1 MKKLYLMLSM
11 LFAFG
16 IAANA
21 VPAKKLQKVI
31 TLANGTQVSVELRG
45 DEYLSWWEGTDGTAY
60 RTTATDENVFE
71 AFDLEAQKPAAA
83 ARRARTEQGRVARLA
98 RVKNSLKGADDK
110 MRGLGGDHITYKG
123 VKKGLVVL
131 VDFKNKKFADG
142 HDLEYY
148 KNVINGK
155 DFTDEEEGYVGSV
168 RDYFLAQS
176 NGQFELDF
184 DVVGPVTMSKNYGY
198 YGNDGAYQKDEKVYE
213 MIKEACDGI
222 QDKVN
227 LKDYDWDGDGEAD
240 QVFFLYAGLG
250 QASGGSYST
259 IWPHES
265 QLLYW
270 PCGVLSYP
278 TGKINTYACANELQ
292 PETQGS
298 SRYISAGIGTICHE
312 FSHCLGFAD
321 MYDTSGGGAYGM
333 AVFDVMDQGSYNGNG
348 FVPCNYTAFE
358 RIYAGWVE
366 AIELDAPATV
376 KDMKSVSDYG
386 RPFIMYNYKNTN
398 EYFLMENRQNTGW
411 DKGLYGSNG
420 LLITH
425 VNYVPSRWINNTVNV
440 ITGTGNNRIQCCT
453 VVNADGSRDMSDF
466 YSLQGDLY
474 PYEVKGVTMN
484 DEFTDDSEPAA
495 KLYNKNS
502 DNSYYLGIPI
512 TQIKRSKGSISFL
525 VCGGDDKNVID
536 NTFKGVVD
544 GINGVTVVK
553 KTVDNRIYSID
564 GRYLGTDASAL
575 GKGIYVVGG
584 KKVVK

>member
-16 IAANA
+16 TAANA

-155 DFTDEEEGYVGSV
+155 DFSDEEEGYVGSV

-222 QDKVN
+222 KDQVN
-227 LKDYDWDGDGEAD
+227 LKNYDWDGDGEAD

-250 QASGGSYST
+250 QASGGSAGT

-265 QLLYW
+265 ELRYW

-321 MYDTSGGGAYGM
+321 MYDTTGGGGYGM
-333 AVFDVMDQGSYNGNG
+333 SVFDVMDQGSYNGNG

-366 AIELDAPATV
+366 PIELIDPATV

-398 EYFLMENRQNTGW
+398 EYFLLENRQNTGW
-411 DKGLYGSNG
+411 DKGLNGSNG
-420 LLITH
+420 LLIVH
-425 VNYVPSRWINNTVNV
+425 VNYVPSRWANNSVNSSAEK
-440 ITGTGNNRIQCCT
+440 IQCCT
-453 VVNADGSRDMSDF
+453 VVNADGSRENTQ

-484 DEFTDDSEPAA
+484 DEFTDYSEPAA

-502 DNSYYLGIPI
+502 DNSYALGIPI
-512 TQIKRSKGSISFL
+512 TKIKRSKGSVSFL

-584 KKVVK
+584 KKIVK

>member
-16 IAANA
+16 AAANA
-21 VPAKKLQKVI
+21 VPAKKLQKVV
-31 TLANGTQVSVELRG
+31 TLTNGTQVSVELRG

-60 RTTATDENVFE
+60 RATADDAVFE

-155 DFTDEEEGYVGSV
+155 DFSDEEEGYVGSV

-250 QASGGSYST
+250 QASGGSAGT

-265 QLLYW
+265 ELRYW
-270 PCGVLSYP
+270 PCGVLSYS

-321 MYDTSGGGAYGM
+321 MYDTTGGGGYGM
-333 AVFDVMDQGSYNGNG
+333 SVFDVMDQGSYNGNG

-366 AIELDAPATV
+366 AIELESPATV

-420 LLITH
+420 LLIVH
-425 VNYVPSRWINNTVNV
+425 VNYVPSRWANNSVNSSAEK
-440 ITGTGNNRIQCCT
+440 IQCCT
-453 VVNADGSRDMSDF
+453 VVNADGSRENTQ

-484 DEFTDDSEPAA
+484 DEFTDESEPAA
-495 KLYNKNS
+495 KLYTKNS
-502 DNSYYLGIPI
+502 DNSYALGIPI
-512 TQIKRSKGSISFL
+512 TQIKRSKGSVSFL
-525 VCGGDDKNVID
+525 VCGGDANNVID
-536 NTFKGVVD
+536 NTFNGVVD
-544 GINGVTVVK
+544 GINGVTVANK
-553 KTVDNRIYSID
+553 ATDNRIYSID

-584 KKVVK
+584 KKIVK

>member
-1 MKKLYLMLSM
+1 MKKFYLMLSM

-16 IAANA
+16 TAANA

-31 TLANGTQVSVELRG
+31 TLANGAKVSVELRG
-45 DEYLSWWEGTDGTAY
+45 DEYLSWWEGVDGTAY
-60 RTTATDENVFE
+60 RATADDAVFE

-83 ARRARTEQGRVARLA
+83 ARRAKTEQGRAARLA
-98 RVKNSLKGADDK
+98 RVNSSLKGADDK

-131 VDFKNKKFADG
+131 VDFKDKKFADR

-148 KNVINGK
+148 KQIINGK
-155 DFTDEEEGYVGSV
+155 DFIDPTEGYVGSV

-184 DVVGPVTMSKNYGY
+184 DVVGPVTMSQNYGY
-198 YGNDGAYQKDEKVYE
+198 YGRDGAYMDVNVYK

-222 QDKVN
+222 KDQVN
-227 LKDYDWDGDGEAD
+227 LADYDWDGDGEAD

-250 QASGGSYST
+250 QASGGHDST

-265 QLLYW
+265 QLRYW
-270 PCGVLSYP
+270 PCGVLKYP
-278 TGKINTYACANELQ
+278 TGKVNTYACANELQ
-292 PETQGS
+292 PATQGS
-298 SRYISAGIGTICHE
+298 SNYISAGIGTICHE

-321 MYDTSGGGAYGM
+321 MYDTTGGDGYGM
-333 AVFDVMDQGSYNGNG
+333 AVFDVMDQGPYNGNG

-366 AIELDAPATV
+366 PIELNSPATV

-386 RPFIMYNYKNTN
+386 RPFIMYNFKNTN

-411 DKGLYGSNG
+411 DKELYGCNG
-420 LLITH
+420 LLIVH
-425 VNYVPSRWINNTVNV
+425 VNYVPSRWTNNSVNAS
-440 ITGTGNNRIQCCT
+440 TQEIQCCT
-453 VVNADGSRDMSDF
+453 VVNADGSREMSDL

-474 PYEVKGVTMN
+474 PYVVRGVTKN
-484 DEFTDDSEPAA
+484 NKFTDESEPAA

-502 DNSYYLGIPI
+502 DDTYYLGIPI
-512 TQIKRSKGSISFL
+512 TDIKRYKGSISFN
-525 VCGGDDKNVID
+525 VCGGDNNNILD
-536 NTFKGVVD
+536 NTFKEIVD
-544 GINGVTVVK
+544 GINGITVAN
-553 KTVDNRIYSID
+553 KTADNRVYSID
-564 GRYLGTDASAL
+564 GRYLGTDASKL

-584 KKVVK
+584 KKIVK

>member
-16 IAANA
+16 AAANA
-21 VPAKKLQKVI
+21 IPAKKLQKVI
-31 TLANGTQVSVELRG
+31 TLTNGTQVSVELRG

-60 RTTATDENVFE
+60 RATADENVFE

-83 ARRARTEQGRVARLA
+83 ARRARAEQGRVARLA

-155 DFTDEEEGYVGSV
+155 DFSDEEEGYVGSV

-184 DVVGPVTMSKNYGY
+184 DVVGPVTMSNNYGY
-198 YGNDGAYQKDEKVYE
+198 YGGDGAYQKDEKVYE

-250 QASGGSYST
+250 QASGGSAGT

-265 QLLYW
+265 ELRYW
-270 PCGVLSYP
+270 PCGVLSYS

-321 MYDTSGGGAYGM
+321 MYDTTGGGGYGM
-333 AVFDVMDQGSYNGNG
+333 SVFDVMDQGSYNGNG

-366 AIELDAPATV
+366 AIELIDPATV

-398 EYFLMENRQNTGW
+398 EYFLLENRQNTGW

-420 LLITH
+420 LLIVH
-425 VNYVPSRWINNTVNV
+425 VNYVPSRWANNSVNSSAEK
-440 ITGTGNNRIQCCT
+440 IQCCT
-453 VVNADGSRDMSDF
+453 VVNADGSRENTQ

-484 DEFTDDSEPAA
+484 DEFTDESEPAA
-495 KLYNKNS
+495 KLYTKNS
-502 DNSYYLGIPI
+502 DNSYALGIPI
-512 TQIKRSKGSISFL
+512 TNIKRSKGSVSFL

-536 NTFKGVVD
+536 NTFNGVVD
-544 GINGVTVVK
+544 GINGVTVANK
-553 KTVDNRIYSID
+553 AADNRIYSID

-584 KKVVK
+584 KKIVK

>member
-16 IAANA
+16 AAANA

-31 TLANGTQVSVELRG
+31 TLTNGTQVSVELRG

-60 RTTATDENVFE
+60 RATADENVFE

-83 ARRARTEQGRVARLA
+83 ARRARAEQGRVARLA
-98 RVKNSLKGADDK
+98 RVKNSLRGADDK

-155 DFTDEEEGYVGSV
+155 DFSDEEEGYVGSV

-250 QASGGSYST
+250 QASGGSAGT
-259 IWPHES
+259 VWPHES
-265 QLLYW
+265 ELRYW
-270 PCGVLSYP
+270 PCGVLSYS

-321 MYDTSGGGAYGM
+321 MYDTTGGGGYGM
-333 AVFDVMDQGSYNGNG
+333 SVFDVMDQGSYNGNG

-366 AIELDAPATV
+366 AIELIDPATV

-398 EYFLMENRQNTGW
+398 EYFLLENRQNTGW

-420 LLITH
+420 LLIVH
-425 VNYVPSRWINNTVNV
+425 VNYVPSRWANNSVNSSAEK
-440 ITGTGNNRIQCCT
+440 IQCCT
-453 VVNADGSRDMSDF
+453 VVNADGSRENTQ

-484 DEFTDDSEPAA
+484 DEFTDESEPAA
-495 KLYNKNS
+495 KLYNKNT
-502 DNSYYLGIPI
+502 DNSYALGIPI

-525 VCGGDDKNVID
+525 VCGGDANNVID
-536 NTFKGVVD
+536 NTFNGVVD
-544 GINGVTVVK
+544 GINGVTVAK
-553 KTVDNRIYSID
+553 KTADNRIYSID

>member
-16 IAANA
+16 AAANA
-21 VPAKKLQKVI
+21 VPAKKLQKVV
-31 TLANGTQVSVELRG
+31 TLTNGTQVSVELRG

-60 RTTATDENVFE
+60 RATADDAVFE

-83 ARRARTEQGRVARLA
+83 ARRARAEQGRVARLA

-155 DFTDEEEGYVGSV
+155 DFSDEEEGYVGSV

-250 QASGGSYST
+250 QASGGSAGT
-259 IWPHES
+259 VWPHES
-265 QLLYW
+265 ELRYW
-270 PCGVLSYP
+270 PCGVLSYS

-321 MYDTSGGGAYGM
+321 MYDTTGGGGYGM
-333 AVFDVMDQGSYNGNG
+333 SVFDVMDQGSYNGNG

-366 AIELDAPATV
+366 AIELIDPATV

-420 LLITH
+420 LLIVH
-425 VNYVPSRWINNTVNV
+425 VNYVPSRWANNSVNSSAEK
-440 ITGTGNNRIQCCT
+440 IQCCT
-453 VVNADGSRDMSDF
+453 VVNADGSRENTQ

-484 DEFTDDSEPAA
+484 DEFTDESEPAA
-495 KLYNKNS
+495 KLYNKNT
-502 DNSYYLGIPI
+502 DNSYALGIPI

-536 NTFKGVVD
+536 NTFNGVVD

-553 KTVDNRIYSID
+553 KTADNRIYSID

-584 KKVVK
+584 KKIVK

>member
-16 IAANA
+16 AAANA
-21 VPAKKLQKVI
+21 VPAKKLQKVV
-31 TLANGTQVSVELRG
+31 TLTNGTQVSVELRG

-60 RTTATDENVFE
+60 RATADDAVFE

-155 DFTDEEEGYVGSV
+155 DFSDEEEGYVGSV

-250 QASGGSYST
+250 QASGGSAGT
-259 IWPHES
+259 VWPHES
-265 QLLYW
+265 ELRYW
-270 PCGVLSYP
+270 PCGVLSYS

-321 MYDTSGGGAYGM
+321 MYDTTGGGGYGM
-333 AVFDVMDQGSYNGNG
+333 SVFDVMDQGSYNGNG

-366 AIELDAPATV
+366 AIELESPATV

-420 LLITH
+420 LLIVH
-425 VNYVPSRWINNTVNV
+425 VNYVPSRWANNSVNSSAEK
-440 ITGTGNNRIQCCT
+440 IQCCT
-453 VVNADGSRDMSDF
+453 VVNADGSRENTQ

-484 DEFTDDSEPAA
+484 DEFTDESEPAA
-495 KLYNKNS
+495 KLYTKNS
-502 DNSYYLGIPI
+502 DNSYALGIPI
-512 TQIKRSKGSISFL
+512 TQIKRSKGSVSFL
-525 VCGGDDKNVID
+525 VCGGDANNVID
-536 NTFKGVVD
+536 NTFNGVVD

-553 KTVDNRIYSID
+553 KTTDNRIYSID

-584 KKVVK
+584 KKIVK

>member
-16 IAANA
+16 AAANA
-21 VPAKKLQKVI
+21 IPAKKLQKVI
-31 TLANGTQVSVELRG
+31 TLTNGTQVSVELRG

-60 RTTATDENVFE
+60 RATADDAVFE

-83 ARRARTEQGRVARLA
+83 ARRARAEQGRVARLA

-155 DFTDEEEGYVGSV
+155 DFSDEEEGYVGSV

-213 MIKEACDGI
+213 MIKEASDGI

-250 QASGGSYST
+250 QASGGSAST
-259 IWPHES
+259 VWPHES
-265 QLLYW
+265 ELRYW
-270 PCGVLSYP
+270 PCGVLSYS

-321 MYDTSGGGAYGM
+321 MYDTTGGGGYGM
-333 AVFDVMDQGSYNGNG
+333 SVFDVMDQGSYNGNG

-366 AIELDAPATV
+366 AIELVDPATV

-398 EYFLMENRQNTGW
+398 EYFLLENRQNTGW
-411 DKGLYGSNG
+411 DEGLYGSNG
-420 LLITH
+420 LLIVH
-425 VNYVPSRWINNTVNV
+425 VNYVPSRWANNSVNSSAEK
-440 ITGTGNNRIQCCT
+440 IQCCT
-453 VVNADGSRDMSDF
+453 VVNADGSRDNTQ

-484 DEFTDDSEPAA
+484 DEFTDESEPAA
-495 KLYNKNS
+495 KLYTKNS
-502 DNSYYLGIPI
+502 DNSYALGIPI
-512 TQIKRSKGSISFL
+512 TQIKRSKGSVSFL

-536 NTFKGVVD
+536 NTFNGVVD
-544 GINGVTVVK
+544 GINGVTVAK
-553 KTVDNRIYSID
+553 KATDNRIYSID

-584 KKVVK
+584 KKIVK

>member
-16 IAANA
+16 AAANA

-31 TLANGTQVSVELRG
+31 TLTNGTQVSVELRG

-60 RTTATDENVFE
+60 RATADDAVFE

-83 ARRARTEQGRVARLA
+83 ARRARAEQGRVARLA

-155 DFTDEEEGYVGSV
+155 DFSDEEEGYVGSV

-184 DVVGPVTMSKNYGY
+184 DVVGPVTMSKNSGY

-250 QASGGSYST
+250 QASGGSAGT

-265 QLLYW
+265 ELRYW
-270 PCGVLSYP
+270 PCGVLSYS

-321 MYDTSGGGAYGM
+321 MYDTTGGGGYGM
-333 AVFDVMDQGSYNGNG
+333 SVFDVMDQGSYNGNG

-366 AIELDAPATV
+366 AIELIDPATV

-420 LLITH
+420 LLIVH
-425 VNYVPSRWINNTVNV
+425 VNYVPSRWANNSVNSSAEK
-440 ITGTGNNRIQCCT
+440 IQCCT
-453 VVNADGSRDMSDF
+453 VVNADGSRENTQ

-474 PYEVKGVTMN
+474 PYEAKGVTIN
-484 DEFTDDSEPAA
+484 DEFTDESEPAA
-495 KLYNKNS
+495 KLYNKNT
-502 DNSYYLGIPI
+502 DNSYALGIPI

-536 NTFKGVVD
+536 NTFNGVVD

>member
-16 IAANA
+16 AAANA

-31 TLANGTQVSVELRG
+31 TLTNGTQVSVELRG

-60 RTTATDENVFE
+60 RATADDAVFE

-155 DFTDEEEGYVGSV
+155 DFSDEEEGYVGSV

-250 QASGGSYST
+250 QASGGSAGT
-259 IWPHES
+259 VWPHES
-265 QLLYW
+265 ELRYW
-270 PCGVLSYP
+270 PCGVLSYS

-321 MYDTSGGGAYGM
+321 MYDTTGGGGYGM
-333 AVFDVMDQGSYNGNG
+333 SVFDVMDQGSYNGNG

-366 AIELDAPATV
+366 AIELESPATV

-420 LLITH
+420 LLIVH
-425 VNYVPSRWINNTVNV
+425 VNYVPSRWANNSVNSSAEK
-440 ITGTGNNRIQCCT
+440 IQCCT
-453 VVNADGSRDMSDF
+453 VVNADGSRENTQ

-484 DEFTDDSEPAA
+484 DEFTDESEPAA
-495 KLYNKNS
+495 KLYTKNS
-502 DNSYYLGIPI
+502 DNSYALGIPI
-512 TQIKRSKGSISFL
+512 TNIKRSKGSVSFL

-536 NTFKGVVD
+536 NTFNGVVD
-544 GINGVTVVK
+544 GINGVTVAK
-553 KTVDNRIYSID
+553 KATDNRIYSID

-584 KKVVK
+584 KKIVK

>member
-16 IAANA
+16 AAANA

-184 DVVGPVTMSKNYGY
+184 DVVGPVTMSNNYGY
-198 YGNDGAYQKDEKVYE
+198 YGGDKEYQKDNLVYE
-213 MIKEACDGI
+213 MIKEASDAI
-222 QDKVN
+222 QDQVN

-250 QASGGSYST
+250 QASGGSAST

-265 QLLYW
+265 ELRYW
-270 PCGVLSYP
+270 PCGVLSYS

-292 PETQGS
+292 PVTQGS
-298 SRYISAGIGTICHE
+298 TNYISAGIGTICHE

-321 MYDTSGGGAYGM
+321 MYDTSGGGGYGM
-333 AVFDVMDQGSYNGNG
+333 SVFDVMDQGSYNGNG

-366 AIELDAPATV
+366 AIELDSPATV

-411 DKGLYGSNG
+411 DEGLYGCNG
-420 LLITH
+420 LLIVH
-425 VNYVPSRWINNTVNV
+425 VNYVPSRWINNTVNSSDQK
-440 ITGTGNNRIQCCT
+440 IPQCCT
-453 VVNADGSRDMSDF
+453 VVNADGSREISNTL
-466 YSLQGDLY
+466 SLQGDLY
-474 PYEVKGVTMN
+474 PYEEKGVTMN

-495 KLYNKNS
+495 KLYTKNS
-502 DNSYYLGIPI
+502 DNSYALGIPI

-584 KKVVK
+584 KKIVK

>member
-16 IAANA
+16 TAANA

-155 DFTDEEEGYVGSV
+155 DFSDEEEGYVGSV

-198 YGNDGAYQKDEKVYE
+198 YGNDGACQKDEKVYE
-213 MIKEACDGI
+213 MIKDACDGI
-222 QDKVN
+222 KDQVN

-250 QASGGSYST
+250 QASGGSAGT

-265 QLLYW
+265 ELRYW

-321 MYDTSGGGAYGM
+321 MYDTTGGGGYGM
-333 AVFDVMDQGSYNGNG
+333 SVFDVMDQGSYNGNG

-366 AIELDAPATV
+366 PIELIDPATV

-398 EYFLMENRQNTGW
+398 EYFLLENRQNTGW

-420 LLITH
+420 LLIVH
-425 VNYVPSRWINNTVNV
+425 VNYVPSRWANNSVNSSAEK
-440 ITGTGNNRIQCCT
+440 IQCCT
-453 VVNADGSRDMSDF
+453 VVNADGSRENTQ

-474 PYEVKGVTMN
+474 PYEEKGVTMN
-484 DEFTDDSEPAA
+484 DEFTDYSEPAA

-502 DNSYYLGIPI
+502 DNSYALGIPI
-512 TQIKRSKGSISFL
+512 TKIKRSKGSVSFL

-584 KKVVK
+584 KKIVK

>member
-16 IAANA
+16 AAANA

-155 DFTDEEEGYVGSV
+155 DFSDEEEGYVGSV

-184 DVVGPVTMSKNYGY
+184 DVVGPVTMSKNSGY

-250 QASGGSYST
+250 QASGGSPGT

-265 QLLYW
+265 ELRYW

-321 MYDTSGGGAYGM
+321 MYDTTGGGGYGM
-333 AVFDVMDQGSYNGNG
+333 SVFDVMDQGSYNGNG

-366 AIELDAPATV
+366 AIELESPATV

-398 EYFLMENRQNTGW
+398 EYFLLENRQNTGW

-420 LLITH
+420 LLIVH
-425 VNYVPSRWINNTVNV
+425 VNYVPSRWANNSVNAS
-440 ITGTGNNRIQCCT
+440 NEKIQCCT
-453 VVNADGSRDMSDF
+453 VVNADGSRENTQ

-484 DEFTDDSEPAA
+484 DEFTDESEPAA
-495 KLYNKNS
+495 KLYTKNS
-502 DNSYYLGIPI
+502 DNSYALGIPI
-512 TQIKRSKGSISFL
+512 TNIKRSKGSISFL

-536 NTFKGVVD
+536 NTFNGVVD
-544 GINGVTVVK
+544 GINGVTVAD
-553 KTVDNRIYSID
+553 KTRDNRIYSID

-584 KKVVK
+584 KKIVK

>member
-16 IAANA
+16 AAANA
-21 VPAKKLQKVI
+21 IPAKKLQKVI
-31 TLANGTQVSVELRG
+31 TLTNGTQVSVELRG

-60 RTTATDENVFE
+60 RATADDAVFE

-83 ARRARTEQGRVARLA
+83 ARRARAEQGRVARLA

-155 DFTDEEEGYVGSV
+155 DFSDEEEGYVGSV

-250 QASGGSYST
+250 QASGGSAGT

-265 QLLYW
+265 ELRYW
-270 PCGVLSYP
+270 PCGVLSYS

-321 MYDTSGGGAYGM
+321 MYDTTGGGGYGM
-333 AVFDVMDQGSYNGNG
+333 SVFDVMDQGSYNGNG

-366 AIELDAPATV
+366 AIELESPATV

-420 LLITH
+420 LLIVH
-425 VNYVPSRWINNTVNV
+425 VNYVPSRWANNSVNSSAEK
-440 ITGTGNNRIQCCT
+440 IQCCT
-453 VVNADGSRDMSDF
+453 VVNADGSRENTQ

-484 DEFTDDSEPAA
+484 DEFTDESEPAA
-495 KLYNKNS
+495 KLYTKNS
-502 DNSYYLGIPI
+502 DNSYALGIPI
-512 TQIKRSKGSISFL
+512 TQIKRSKGSVSFL
-525 VCGGDDKNVID
+525 VCGGDANNVID
-536 NTFKGVVD
+536 NTFNGVVD
-544 GINGVTVVK
+544 GINGVTVAK
-553 KTVDNRIYSID
+553 KAADNRIYSID

-584 KKVVK
+584 KKIVK

>member
-16 IAANA
+16 AAANA
-21 VPAKKLQKVI
+21 IPAKKLQKVI
-31 TLANGTQVSVELRG
+31 TLTNGTQVSVELRG

-60 RTTATDENVFE
+60 RATADDTVFE

-142 HDLEYY
+142 HDLECY

-155 DFTDEEEGYVGSV
+155 DFSDEEEGYVGSV

-250 QASGGSYST
+250 QASGGSAGT

-265 QLLYW
+265 ELRYW
-270 PCGVLSYP
+270 PCGVLSYS

-321 MYDTSGGGAYGM
+321 MYDTTGGGGYGM
-333 AVFDVMDQGSYNGNG
+333 SVFDVMDQGSYNGNG

-366 AIELDAPATV
+366 AIELESPATV

-420 LLITH
+420 LLIVH
-425 VNYVPSRWINNTVNV
+425 VNYVPSRWANNSVNSSAEK
-440 ITGTGNNRIQCCT
+440 IQCCT
-453 VVNADGSRDMSDF
+453 VVNADGSRENTQ

-484 DEFTDDSEPAA
+484 DEFTDESEPAA
-495 KLYNKNS
+495 KLYTKNS
-502 DNSYYLGIPI
+502 DNSYALGIPI
-512 TQIKRSKGSISFL
+512 TNIKRSKGSISFL
-525 VCGGDDKNVID
+525 VCGGDANNVID
-536 NTFKGVVD
+536 NTFNGVVD
-544 GINGVTVVK
+544 GINGVTVAK
-553 KTVDNRIYSID
+553 KAADNRIYSID

-584 KKVVK
+584 KKIVK

>member
-16 IAANA
+16 TAANA

-31 TLANGTQVSVELRG
+31 TLTNGTQVSVELRG

-60 RTTATDENVFE
+60 RATADDTVFE

-83 ARRARTEQGRVARLA
+83 ARRARAEQGRVARLA

-155 DFTDEEEGYVGSV
+155 DFSDEEEGYVGSV

-250 QASGGSYST
+250 QASGGSHST

-265 QLLYW
+265 ELRYW
-270 PCGVLSYP
+270 PCGVLSYS

-321 MYDTSGGGAYGM
+321 MYDTTGGGGYGM
-333 AVFDVMDQGSYNGNG
+333 SVFDVMDQGSYNGNG

-366 AIELDAPATV
+366 PIELIDPATV

-398 EYFLMENRQNTGW
+398 EYFLLENRQNTGW

-420 LLITH
+420 LLIVH
-425 VNYVPSRWINNTVNV
+425 VNYVPSRWANNSVNSSAEK
-440 ITGTGNNRIQCCT
+440 IQCCT
-453 VVNADGSRDMSDF
+453 VVNADGSRDNTQ

-484 DEFTDDSEPAA
+484 DEFTDESEPAA
-495 KLYNKNS
+495 KLYTKNS
-502 DNSYYLGIPI
+502 DNSYALGIPI
-512 TQIKRSKGSISFL
+512 TNIKRSKGSVSFL
-525 VCGGDDKNVID
+525 VCGGDANNVID
-536 NTFKGVVD
+536 NTFNGVVD
-544 GINGVTVVK
+544 GINGVTVANK
-553 KTVDNRIYSID
+553 AADNRIYSID

-584 KKVVK
+584 KKIVK

>member
-16 IAANA
+16 TAANA

-60 RTTATDENVFE
+60 RATADDTVFE

-155 DFTDEEEGYVGSV
+155 DFSDEEEGYVGSV

-213 MIKEACDGI
+213 MVKEACDGI

-250 QASGGSYST
+250 QASGGTAST

-265 QLLYW
+265 ELRYW
-270 PCGVLSYP
+270 PCGVLSYS

-321 MYDTSGGGAYGM
+321 MYDTTGGGGYGM
-333 AVFDVMDQGSYNGNG
+333 SVFDVMDQGSYNGNG

-366 AIELDAPATV
+366 PIELIDPATV

-411 DKGLYGSNG
+411 DEGLYGSNG
-420 LLITH
+420 LLIVH
-425 VNYVPSRWINNTVNV
+425 VNYVPSRWANNSVNSSAEK
-440 ITGTGNNRIQCCT
+440 IQCCT
-453 VVNADGSRDMSDF
+453 VVNADGSRENTQ

-484 DEFTDDSEPAA
+484 DEFTDESEPAA
-495 KLYNKNS
+495 KLYTKNS
-502 DNSYYLGIPI
+502 DNSYALGIPI
-512 TQIKRSKGSISFL
+512 TKIKRSKGSVSFL
-525 VCGGDDKNVID
+525 VCGGDANNIID
-536 NTFKGVVD
+536 NTFNGVVD
-544 GINGVTVVK
+544 GINGVTVAG
-553 KTVDNRIYSID
+553 KTADNRIYSID

-584 KKVVK
+584 KKIVK

>member
-16 IAANA
+16 AAANA

-31 TLANGTQVSVELRG
+31 TLTNGTQVSVELRG

-60 RTTATDENVFE
+60 RATADDAVFE

-83 ARRARTEQGRVARLA
+83 ARRARAEQGRVARLA

-155 DFTDEEEGYVGSV
+155 DFSDEEEGYVGSV

-250 QASGGSYST
+250 QASGGSPGT

-265 QLLYW
+265 ELRYW
-270 PCGVLSYP
+270 PCGVLSYS

-321 MYDTSGGGAYGM
+321 MYDTTGSGGYGM
-333 AVFDVMDQGSYNGNG
+333 SVFDVMDQGSYNGNG

-366 AIELDAPATV
+366 AIELESPATV

-420 LLITH
+420 LLIVH
-425 VNYVPSRWINNTVNV
+425 VNYVPSRWANNSVNSSAEK
-440 ITGTGNNRIQCCT
+440 IQCCT
-453 VVNADGSRDMSDF
+453 VVNADGSRENTQ

-484 DEFTDDSEPAA
+484 DEFTDESEPAA
-495 KLYNKNS
+495 KLYTKNS
-502 DNSYYLGIPI
+502 DNSYALGIPI
-512 TQIKRSKGSISFL
+512 TNIKRSKGSISFL
-525 VCGGDDKNVID
+525 VCGGDANNVID
-536 NTFKGVVD
+536 NTFNGVVD
-544 GINGVTVVK
+544 GINGVTVANK
-553 KTVDNRIYSID
+553 ATDNRIYSID

-584 KKVVK
+584 KKIVK

>member
-16 IAANA
+16 AAANA
-21 VPAKKLQKVI
+21 IPAKKLQKVI
-31 TLANGTQVSVELRG
+31 TLTNGTQVSVELRG

-60 RTTATDENVFE
+60 RTTAADDTVFE

-83 ARRARTEQGRVARLA
+83 ARRARAEQGRVARLA

-155 DFTDEEEGYVGSV
+155 DFSDEEEGYVGSV

-250 QASGGSYST
+250 QASGGSAGT
-259 IWPHES
+259 VWPHES
-265 QLLYW
+265 ELRYW
-270 PCGVLSYP
+270 PCGVLSYS

-321 MYDTSGGGAYGM
+321 MYDTTGGGGYGM
-333 AVFDVMDQGSYNGNG
+333 SVFDVMDQGSYNGNG

-366 AIELDAPATV
+366 AIELESPATV

-420 LLITH
+420 LLIVH
-425 VNYVPSRWINNTVNV
+425 VNYVPSRWANNSVNSSAEK
-440 ITGTGNNRIQCCT
+440 IQCCT
-453 VVNADGSRDMSDF
+453 VVNADGSRENTQ

-484 DEFTDDSEPAA
+484 DEFTDESEPAA
-495 KLYNKNS
+495 KLYTKNS
-502 DNSYYLGIPI
+502 DNSYALGIPI
-512 TQIKRSKGSISFL
+512 TQIKRSKGSVSFL
-525 VCGGDDKNVID
+525 VCGGDANNVID
-536 NTFKGVVD
+536 NTFNGVVD
-544 GINGVTVVK
+544 GINGVTVANK
-553 KTVDNRIYSID
+553 AADNRIYSID

-584 KKVVK
+584 KKIVK

>member
-16 IAANA
+16 AAANA
-21 VPAKKLQKVI
+21 IPAKKLQKVI
-31 TLANGTQVSVELRG
+31 TLTNGTQVSVELRG

-60 RTTATDENVFE
+60 RATADENVFE

-83 ARRARTEQGRVARLA
+83 ARRARAEQGRVARLA

-155 DFTDEEEGYVGSV
+155 DFSDEEEGYVGSV

-250 QASGGSYST
+250 QASGGSAGT
-259 IWPHES
+259 VWPHES
-265 QLLYW
+265 ELRYW

-321 MYDTSGGGAYGM
+321 MYDTTGGGGYGM
-333 AVFDVMDQGSYNGNG
+333 SVFDVMDQGSYNGNG

-366 AIELDAPATV
+366 AIELIDPATV

-420 LLITH
+420 LLIVH
-425 VNYVPSRWINNTVNV
+425 VNYVPSRWANNSVNSSAEK
-440 ITGTGNNRIQCCT
+440 IQCCT
-453 VVNADGSRDMSDF
+453 VVNADGSRENTQ

-484 DEFTDDSEPAA
+484 DEFTDESEPAA
-495 KLYNKNS
+495 KLYTKNS
-502 DNSYYLGIPI
+502 DNSYALGIPI
-512 TQIKRSKGSISFL
+512 TNIKRSKGSISFL

-536 NTFKGVVD
+536 NTFNGVVD
-544 GINGVTVVK
+544 GINGVTVAD
-553 KTVDNRIYSID
+553 KTRDNRIYSID

-584 KKVVK
+584 KKIVK

>member
-16 IAANA
+16 TAANA

-155 DFTDEEEGYVGSV
+155 DFSDEEEGYVGSV

-222 QDKVN
+222 KDQVN
-227 LKDYDWDGDGEAD
+227 LKNYDWDGDGEAD

-250 QASGGSYST
+250 QASGGSAGT

-265 QLLYW
+265 ELRYW

-321 MYDTSGGGAYGM
+321 MYDTTGGGGYGM
-333 AVFDVMDQGSYNGNG
+333 SVFDVMDQGSYNGNG

-366 AIELDAPATV
+366 PIELIDPATV

-398 EYFLMENRQNTGW
+398 EYFLLENRQNTGW

-420 LLITH
+420 LLIVH
-425 VNYVPSRWINNTVNV
+425 VNYVPSRWANNSVNSSAEK
-440 ITGTGNNRIQCCT
+440 IQCCT
-453 VVNADGSRDMSDF
+453 VVNADGSRENTQ

-484 DEFTDDSEPAA
+484 DEFTDYSEPAA

-502 DNSYYLGIPI
+502 DNSYALGIPI
-512 TQIKRSKGSISFL
+512 TKIKRSKGSVSFL

-553 KTVDNRIYSID
+553 KSVDNRIYSID

-584 KKVVK
+584 KKIVK

>member
-98 RVKNSLKGADDK
+98 RVKKSLKGADDK

-184 DVVGPVTMSKNYGY
+184 DVVGPVTMKNNYGY

-213 MIKEACDGI
+213 MIKEASDGI
-222 QDKVN
+222 QDQVN

-250 QASGGSYST
+250 QASGGSAGT

-265 QLLYW
+265 ELRYW
-270 PCGVLSYP
+270 PCGVLSYS

-321 MYDTSGGGAYGM
+321 MYDTTGGGGYGM
-333 AVFDVMDQGSYNGNG
+333 SVFDVMDQGSYNGNG

-366 AIELDAPATV
+366 AIELESPATV

-398 EYFLMENRQNTGW
+398 EYFLLENRQNTGW
-411 DKGLYGSNG
+411 DEGLYGSNG
-420 LLITH
+420 LLIVH
-425 VNYVPSRWINNTVNV
+425 VNYVPSRWINNSVNSSAEK
-440 ITGTGNNRIQCCT
+440 IQCCT
-453 VVNADGSRDMSDF
+453 VVNADGSRENTQ

-484 DEFTDDSEPAA
+484 DEFTDESEPAA
-495 KLYNKNS
+495 KLYTKNS
-502 DNSYYLGIPI
+502 DNSYALGIPI
-512 TQIKRSKGSISFL
+512 TQIKRSKGSVSFL

-536 NTFKGVVD
+536 NTFNGVVD
-544 GINGVTVVK
+544 GINGITVAD
-553 KTVDNRIYSID
+553 KTRDNRIYSID

-584 KKVVK
+584 KKIVK

>member
-16 IAANA
+16 AAANA

-31 TLANGTQVSVELRG
+31 TLTNGTQVSVELRG

-60 RTTATDENVFE
+60 RATADENVFE
-71 AFDLEAQKPAAA
+71 VFDLEAQKPAAA

-131 VDFKNKKFADG
+131 VDFKSKKFADG

-155 DFTDEEEGYVGSV
+155 DFSDEKEGYVGSV

-198 YGNDGAYQKDEKVYE
+198 YGYDNAYQKDEKVYE

-222 QDKVN
+222 QDQVN

-250 QASGGSYST
+250 QASGGSAST

-265 QLLYW
+265 ELRYW
-270 PCGVLSYP
+270 PCGVLSYS

-321 MYDTSGGGAYGM
+321 MYDTSGGGGYGM
-333 AVFDVMDQGSYNGNG
+333 SVFDVMDQGSYNGNG

-411 DKGLYGSNG
+411 DEGLYGCNG

-425 VNYVPSRWINNTVNV
+425 VNYVPSRWANNSVNWS
-440 ITGTGNNRIQCCT
+440 TEKIQCCT
-453 VVNADGSRDMSDF
+453 VVNADGSREISNTL
-466 YSLQGDLY
+466 SLQGDLY
-474 PYEVKGVTMN
+474 PYETKGVTMN

-495 KLYNKNS
+495 KLYTKNS
-502 DNSYYLGIPI
+502 GNSYALGIPI

-525 VCGGDDKNVID
+525 VCGGDDNNVID
-536 NTFKGVVD
+536 NTFNGVVD
-544 GINGVTVVK
+544 GINGVTVANK
-553 KTVDNRIYSID
+553 AADNRIYSID
-564 GRYLGTDASAL
+564 GRYLGTDASTL

-584 KKVVK
+584 KKIVK

>member
-155 DFTDEEEGYVGSV
+155 DFSDEEEGYVGSV

-250 QASGGSYST
+250 QASGGTAST

-265 QLLYW
+265 ELRYW

-321 MYDTSGGGAYGM
+321 MYDTTGGGGYGM
-333 AVFDVMDQGSYNGNG
+333 SVFDVMDQGSYNGNG

-366 AIELDAPATV
+366 PIELDVPATV

-411 DKGLYGSNG
+411 DEGLYGSNG
-420 LLITH
+420 LLIVH
-425 VNYVPSRWINNTVNV
+425 VNYVPSRWANNSVNSSAEK
-440 ITGTGNNRIQCCT
+440 IQCCT
-453 VVNADGSRDMSDF
+453 VVNADGSRENTQ

-484 DEFTDDSEPAA
+484 DEFTDESEPAA
-495 KLYNKNS
+495 KLYTKNS
-502 DNSYYLGIPI
+502 DNSYALGIPI
-512 TQIKRSKGSISFL
+512 TQIKRSKGSVSFL

-553 KTVDNRIYSID
+553 KSVDNRIYSID

-584 KKVVK
+584 KKIVK

>member
-16 IAANA
+16 TAANA

-155 DFTDEEEGYVGSV
+155 DFSDEEEGYVGSV

-213 MIKEACDGI
+213 MIKEASDAI
-222 QDKVN
+222 QDQVN

-398 EYFLMENRQNTGW
+398 EYFLLENRQNTGW

-420 LLITH
+420 LLIVH

-536 NTFKGVVD
+536 NTFNGVVD

-584 KKVVK
+584 KKIVK

>member
-16 IAANA
+16 TAANA

-155 DFTDEEEGYVGSV
+155 DFSDEEEGYVGSV

-222 QDKVN
+222 KDQVN
-227 LKDYDWDGDGEAD
+227 LKNYDWDGDGEAD

-250 QASGGSYST
+250 QASGGSAGT

-265 QLLYW
+265 ELRYW

-321 MYDTSGGGAYGM
+321 MYDTTGGGGYGM
-333 AVFDVMDQGSYNGNG
+333 SVFDVMDQGSYNGNG

-366 AIELDAPATV
+366 PIELIDPATV

-411 DKGLYGSNG
+411 DEGLYGSNG

-425 VNYVPSRWINNTVNV
+425 VNYVPSRWANNSVNSSAEK
-440 ITGTGNNRIQCCT
+440 IQCCT
-453 VVNADGSRDMSDF
+453 VVNADGSRENTQ

-484 DEFTDDSEPAA
+484 DEFTDESEPAA
-495 KLYNKNS
+495 KLYTKNS
-502 DNSYYLGIPI
+502 DNSYALCIPI
-512 TQIKRSKGSISFL
+512 TKIKRSKGSVSFL

-584 KKVVK
+584 KKIVK

>member
-16 IAANA
+16 TAANA

-155 DFTDEEEGYVGSV
+155 DFSDEEEGYVGSV

-222 QDKVN
+222 KDQVN
-227 LKDYDWDGDGEAD
+227 LKNYDWDGDGEAD

-250 QASGGSYST
+250 QASGGSAGT

-265 QLLYW
+265 ELRYW

-321 MYDTSGGGAYGM
+321 MYDTTGGGGYGM
-333 AVFDVMDQGSYNGNG
+333 SVFDVMDQGSYNGNG

-366 AIELDAPATV
+366 PIELIDPATV

-398 EYFLMENRQNTGW
+398 EYFLLENRQNTGW

-420 LLITH
+420 LLIVH
-425 VNYVPSRWINNTVNV
+425 VNYVPSRWA
-440 ITGTGNNRIQCCT
+440 NNRVNSSAEKIQCCT
-453 VVNADGSRDMSDF
+453 VVNADGSRDNTQ

-474 PYEVKGVTMN
+474 PYESKGVTIN

-495 KLYNKNS
+495 KLYNKNTDGS
-502 DNSYYLGIPI
+502 SVLGIPI
-512 TQIKRSKGSISFL
+512 TQIKRSKGSVSFL

-553 KTVDNRIYSID
+553 KTVDNRIYGID

-584 KKVVK
+584 KKIVK

>member
-16 IAANA
+16 TAANA

-31 TLANGTQVSVELRG
+31 TLTNGTQVLVELRG

-155 DFTDEEEGYVGSV
+155 DFTDEAEGYVGSV

-222 QDKVN
+222 QDQVN

-321 MYDTSGGGAYGM
+321 MYDTSGGGGYGM
-333 AVFDVMDQGSYNGNG
+333 SVFDVMDQGSYNGNG

-366 AIELDAPATV
+366 PIELDVPATV

-411 DKGLYGSNG
+411 DEGLYGSNG
-420 LLITH
+420 LLIVH
-425 VNYVPSRWINNTVNV
+425 VNYVPSRWINNSVNSSKEK
-440 ITGTGNNRIQCCT
+440 IQCCT
-453 VVNADGSRDMSDF
+453 VVNADGSREISNTL
-466 YSLQGDLY
+466 SLQGDLY
-474 PYEVKGVTMN
+474 PYEEKGVTMN

-502 DNSYYLGIPI
+502 DNSYALGIPI
-512 TQIKRSKGSISFL
+512 TQIKRSKGSVSFL

-536 NTFKGVVD
+536 NTFNGVVD

-584 KKVVK
+584 KKIVK

>member
-16 IAANA
+16 AAANA
-21 VPAKKLQKVI
+21 IPAKKLQKVI
-31 TLANGTQVSVELRG
+31 TLTNGTQVSVELRG

-60 RTTATDENVFE
+60 RATADENVFE

-83 ARRARTEQGRVARLA
+83 ARRARAEQGRVARLA

-184 DVVGPVTMSKNYGY
+184 DVVGPVTMSNNYGY
-198 YGNDGAYQKDEKVYE
+198 YGGDGAYQKDEKVYE

-250 QASGGSYST
+250 QASGGSAGT

-265 QLLYW
+265 ELRYW
-270 PCGVLSYP
+270 PCGVLSYS

-321 MYDTSGGGAYGM
+321 MYDTTGGGGYGM
-333 AVFDVMDQGSYNGNG
+333 SVFDVMDQGSYNGNG

-366 AIELDAPATV
+366 AIELIDPATV

-420 LLITH
+420 LLIVH
-425 VNYVPSRWINNTVNV
+425 VNYVPSRWANNSVNSSAEK
-440 ITGTGNNRIQCCT
+440 IQCCT
-453 VVNADGSRDMSDF
+453 VVNADGSRENTQ

-474 PYEVKGVTMN
+474 PYEVKGMTMN
-484 DEFTDDSEPAA
+484 DEFTDESEPAA
-495 KLYNKNS
+495 KLYTKNS
-502 DNSYYLGIPI
+502 DNSYALGIPI
-512 TQIKRSKGSISFL
+512 TNIKRSKGSVSFL

-536 NTFKGVVD
+536 NTFNGVVD
-544 GINGVTVVK
+544 GINGVTVANK
-553 KTVDNRIYSID
+553 AADNRIYSID

-584 KKVVK
+584 KKIVK

>member
-16 IAANA
+16 AAANA
-21 VPAKKLQKVI
+21 IPAKKLQKVI
-31 TLANGTQVSVELRG
+31 TLTNGTQVSVELRG

-60 RTTATDENVFE
+60 RATADENVFE
-71 AFDLEAQKPAAA
+71 AFDLETQKPAAA
-83 ARRARTEQGRVARLA
+83 ARRARAEQGRVARLA

-155 DFTDEEEGYVGSV
+155 DFSDEEEGYVGSV

-250 QASGGSYST
+250 QASGGSPGT

-265 QLLYW
+265 ELRYW
-270 PCGVLSYP
+270 PCGVLSYS

-321 MYDTSGGGAYGM
+321 MYDTTGSGGYGM
-333 AVFDVMDQGSYNGNG
+333 SVFDVMDQGSYNGNG

-366 AIELDAPATV
+366 AIELESPATV

-420 LLITH
+420 LLIVH
-425 VNYVPSRWINNTVNV
+425 VNYVPSRWANNSVNSSAEK
-440 ITGTGNNRIQCCT
+440 IQCCT
-453 VVNADGSRDMSDF
+453 VVNADGSRENTQ

-484 DEFTDDSEPAA
+484 DEFTDESEPAA
-495 KLYNKNS
+495 KLYTKNS
-502 DNSYYLGIPI
+502 DNSYALGIPI
-512 TQIKRSKGSISFL
+512 TQIKRSKGSVSFL
-525 VCGGDDKNVID
+525 VCGGDANNVID
-536 NTFKGVVD
+536 NTFNGVVD
-544 GINGVTVVK
+544 GINGVTVAK
-553 KTVDNRIYSID
+553 KAADNRIYSID

>member
-16 IAANA
+16 AAANA

-31 TLANGTQVSVELRG
+31 TLTNGTQVSVELRG

-60 RTTATDENVFE
+60 RATADDTVFE

-83 ARRARTEQGRVARLA
+83 ARRARAEQGRVARLA

-155 DFTDEEEGYVGSV
+155 DFSDEEEGYVGSV

-184 DVVGPVTMSKNYGY
+184 DVVGPVTMSKNSGY

-250 QASGGSYST
+250 QASGGSAGT

-265 QLLYW
+265 ELRYW
-270 PCGVLSYP
+270 PCGVLSYS

-321 MYDTSGGGAYGM
+321 MYDTTCGGGYGM
-333 AVFDVMDQGSYNGNG
+333 SVFDVMDQGSYNGNG

-366 AIELDAPATV
+366 AIELESPATV

-420 LLITH
+420 LLIVH
-425 VNYVPSRWINNTVNV
+425 VNYVPSRWANNSVNAS
-440 ITGTGNNRIQCCT
+440 NEKIQCCT
-453 VVNADGSRDMSDF
+453 VVNADGSRENTQ

-484 DEFTDDSEPAA
+484 DEFTDESEPAA
-495 KLYNKNS
+495 KLYTKNS
-502 DNSYYLGIPI
+502 DNSYALGIPI
-512 TQIKRSKGSISFL
+512 TNIKRSKGSVSFL

-536 NTFKGVVD
+536 NTFNGVVD
-544 GINGVTVVK
+544 GINGVTVAK
-553 KTVDNRIYSID
+553 KATDNRIYSID

-584 KKVVK
+584 KKIVK

>member
-16 IAANA
+16 AAANA
-21 VPAKKLQKVI
+21 IPAKKLQKVI
-31 TLANGTQVSVELRG
+31 TLTNGTQVSVELRG

-60 RTTATDENVFE
+60 RATADENVFE

-155 DFTDEEEGYVGSV
+155 DFSDEEEGYVGSV

-184 DVVGPVTMSKNYGY
+184 DVVGPVTMSNNYGY
-198 YGNDGAYQKDEKVYE
+198 YGGDGAYQKDEKVYE

-250 QASGGSYST
+250 QASGGSAGT

-265 QLLYW
+265 ELRYW
-270 PCGVLSYP
+270 PCGVLSYS

-321 MYDTSGGGAYGM
+321 MYDTTGGGGYGM
-333 AVFDVMDQGSYNGNG
+333 SVFDVMDQGSYNGNG

-366 AIELDAPATV
+366 AIELIDPATV

-420 LLITH
+420 LLIVH
-425 VNYVPSRWINNTVNV
+425 VNYVPSRWANNSVNSSAEK
-440 ITGTGNNRIQCCT
+440 IQCCT
-453 VVNADGSRDMSDF
+453 VVNADGSRDNTQ

-484 DEFTDDSEPAA
+484 DEFTDESEPAA
-495 KLYNKNS
+495 KLYTKNS
-502 DNSYYLGIPI
+502 DNSYALGIPI
-512 TQIKRSKGSISFL
+512 TNIKRSKGSISFL
-525 VCGGDDKNVID
+525 VCGGDANNIID
-536 NTFKGVVD
+536 NTFNGVVD
-544 GINGVTVVK
+544 GINGVTVANK
-553 KTVDNRIYSID
+553 ARDNRIYSID

-584 KKVVK
+584 KKIVK

>member
-16 IAANA
+16 TAANA

-45 DEYLSWWEGTDGTAY
+45 DEYLSWWEGTDGTSY
-60 RTTATDENVFE
+60 RTTAADENVFE

-155 DFTDEEEGYVGSV
+155 DFSDEEEGYVGSV

-222 QDKVN
+222 KDKVN

-250 QASGGSYST
+250 QASGGTAST

-265 QLLYW
+265 ELRYW
-270 PCGVLSYP
+270 PCGVLSYS

-321 MYDTSGGGAYGM
+321 MYDTTGGGGYGM
-333 AVFDVMDQGSYNGNG
+333 SVFDVMDQGSYNGNG

-411 DKGLYGSNG
+411 DEGLYGSNG
-420 LLITH
+420 LLIVH
-425 VNYVPSRWINNTVNV
+425 VNYVPSRWANNSVNSSAEK
-440 ITGTGNNRIQCCT
+440 IQCCT
-453 VVNADGSRDMSDF
+453 VVNADGSRENTR

-484 DEFTDDSEPAA
+484 DEFTDESEPAA

-502 DNSYYLGIPI
+502 DNSYALGIPI
-512 TQIKRSKGSISFL
+512 TQIKRSKGSVSFL
-525 VCGGDDKNVID
+525 VCGGDDNNVID
-536 NTFKGVVD
+536 NTFNGVVD
-544 GINGVTVVK
+544 GINGVTVANK
-553 KTVDNRIYSID
+553 ATDNRIYSID

-584 KKVVK
+584 KKIVK

>member
-16 IAANA
+16 AAANA

-31 TLANGTQVSVELRG
+31 TLTNGTQVSVELRG

-60 RTTATDENVFE
+60 RATADENVFE

-83 ARRARTEQGRVARLA
+83 ALRARAEQGRVARLA

-155 DFTDEEEGYVGSV
+155 DFSDEEEGYVGSV

-250 QASGGSYST
+250 QASGGSAGT
-259 IWPHES
+259 VWPHES
-265 QLLYW
+265 ELRYW
-270 PCGVLSYP
+270 PCGVLSYS

-321 MYDTSGGGAYGM
+321 MYDTTGSGGYGM
-333 AVFDVMDQGSYNGNG
+333 SVFDVMDQGSYNGNG

-366 AIELDAPATV
+366 AIELESPATV

-420 LLITH
+420 LLIVH
-425 VNYVPSRWINNTVNV
+425 VNYVPSRWANNSVNSSAEK
-440 ITGTGNNRIQCCT
+440 IQCCT
-453 VVNADGSRDMSDF
+453 VVNADGSRENTQ

-484 DEFTDDSEPAA
+484 DEFTDESEPAA
-495 KLYNKNS
+495 KLYTKNS
-502 DNSYYLGIPI
+502 DNSYALGIPI
-512 TQIKRSKGSISFL
+512 TNIKRSKGSISFL
-525 VCGGDDKNVID
+525 VCGGDANNVID
-536 NTFKGVVD
+536 NTFNGVVD
-544 GINGVTVVK
+544 GINGVTVANK
-553 KTVDNRIYSID
+553 AADNRIYSID

-584 KKVVK
+584 KKIVK

>member
-155 DFTDEEEGYVGSV
+155 DFSDEEEGYVGSV

-222 QDKVN
+222 KDQVN
-227 LKDYDWDGDGEAD
+227 LKNYDWDGDGEAD

-250 QASGGSYST
+250 QASGGSAGT

-265 QLLYW
+265 ELRYW

-321 MYDTSGGGAYGM
+321 MYDTTGGGGYGM
-333 AVFDVMDQGSYNGNG
+333 SVFDVMDQGSYNGNG

-366 AIELDAPATV
+366 PIELIDPATV

-398 EYFLMENRQNTGW
+398 EYFLLENRQNTGW

-420 LLITH
+420 LLIVH
-425 VNYVPSRWINNTVNV
+425 VNYVPSRWANNSVNSSAEK
-440 ITGTGNNRIQCCT
+440 IQCCT
-453 VVNADGSRDMSDF
+453 VVNADGSRENTQ

-474 PYEVKGVTMN
+474 PYESKGVTIN

-495 KLYNKNS
+495 KLYNKNTDGS
-502 DNSYYLGIPI
+502 SVLGIPI
-512 TQIKRSKGSISFL
+512 TQIKRSKGSVSFL

-584 KKVVK
+584 KKIVK

>member
-1 MKKLYLMLSM
+1 MKKFYLMLSM

-16 IAANA
+16 TAANA

-31 TLANGTQVSVELRG
+31 TLANGAKVSVELRG
-45 DEYLSWWEGTDGTAY
+45 DEYLSWWEGVDGTAY
-60 RTTATDENVFE
+60 RATADDAVFE

-83 ARRARTEQGRVARLA
+83 ARRAKTEQGRAARLA
-98 RVKNSLKGADDK
+98 RVNSSLKGADDK

-131 VDFKNKKFADG
+131 VDFKDKKFADR

-148 KNVINGK
+148 KQIINGK
-155 DFTDEEEGYVGSV
+155 DFIDPTEGYVGSV

-184 DVVGPVTMSKNYGY
+184 DVVGPVTMSQNYGY
-198 YGNDGAYQKDEKVYE
+198 YGRDGAYMDVNVYK

-222 QDKVN
+222 KDQVN
-227 LKDYDWDGDGEAD
+227 LADYDWDGDGEAD

-250 QASGGSYST
+250 QASGGSPST

-265 QLLYW
+265 QLRYW
-270 PCGVLSYP
+270 PCGVLKYP
-278 TGKINTYACANELQ
+278 TGKVNTYACANELQ
-292 PETQGS
+292 PATQGS
-298 SRYISAGIGTICHE
+298 SNYISAGIGTICHE

-321 MYDTSGGGAYGM
+321 MYDTTGGDGYGM
-333 AVFDVMDQGSYNGNG
+333 AIFDVMDQGPYNGNG

-366 AIELDAPATV
+366 PIELNSPATV

-386 RPFIMYNYKNTN
+386 RPFIMYNSKNTN

-411 DKGLYGSNG
+411 DKELYGCNG
-420 LLITH
+420 LLIVH
-425 VNYVPSRWINNTVNV
+425 VNYVPSRWTNNSVNAS
-440 ITGTGNNRIQCCT
+440 TQEIQCCT
-453 VVNADGSRDMSDF
+453 VVNADGSREMSDL

-474 PYEVKGVTMN
+474 PYVVRGVTKN
-484 DEFTDDSEPAA
+484 NKFTDESEPAA

-502 DNSYYLGIPI
+502 DDTYYLGIPI
-512 TQIKRSKGSISFL
+512 TDIKRYKGSISFN
-525 VCGGDDKNVID
+525 VCGGDNNNILD
-536 NTFKGVVD
+536 NTFKEIVD
-544 GINGVTVVK
+544 GINGITVAN
-553 KTVDNRIYSID
+553 KTADNRVYSID
-564 GRYLGTDASAL
+564 GRYLGTDASKL

-584 KKVVK
+584 KKIVK

>member
-16 IAANA
+16 TAANA

-155 DFTDEEEGYVGSV
+155 DFTNEEEGYVGSV

-184 DVVGPVTMSKNYGY
+184 DVVGPVTMSNKYGY
-198 YGNDGAYQKDEKVYE
+198 YGGDSEYQKDEKVYE
-213 MIKEACDGI
+213 MIKEASDAI
-222 QDKVN
+222 QDQVN

-250 QASGGSYST
+250 QASSNNAST

-265 QLLYW
+265 ELRYW

-321 MYDTSGGGAYGM
+321 MYDTSGGGGYGM
-333 AVFDVMDQGSYNGNG
+333 SVFDVMDQGSYNGNG

-366 AIELDAPATV
+366 PIELIDPATV

-411 DKGLYGSNG
+411 DEGLYGSNG

-425 VNYVPSRWINNTVNV
+425 VNYVPSRWANNSVNAS
-440 ITGTGNNRIQCCT
+440 TQKIQCCT
-453 VVNADGSRDMSDF
+453 VVNADGSREISNTL
-466 YSLQGDLY
+466 SLQGDLY
-474 PYEVKGVTMN
+474 PYESKGVTMN
-484 DEFTDDSEPAA
+484 DEFTDDSEPAS
-495 KLYNKNS
+495 KLYNKNT
-502 DNSYYLGIPI
+502 DNSYALGIPI

-584 KKVVK
+584 KKIVK

>member
-16 IAANA
+16 TAANA

-71 AFDLEAQKPAAA
+71 AFDLEAQKPAVA

-131 VDFKNKKFADG
+131 VDFKNKPFADG

-148 KNVINGK
+148 KNIINGK
-155 DFTDEEEGYVGSV
+155 DFTNEEEGYVGSV

-184 DVVGPVTMSKNYGY
+184 DVVGPVTMSNKYGY
-198 YGNDGAYQKDEKVYE
+198 YGGDSEYQKDEKVYE
-213 MIKEACDGI
+213 MIKEASDAI
-222 QDKVN
+222 QDQVN

-250 QASGGSYST
+250 QASSNNAST

-265 QLLYW
+265 ELRYW

-321 MYDTSGGGAYGM
+321 MYDTSGGGGYGM
-333 AVFDVMDQGSYNGNG
+333 SVFDVMDQGSYNGNG

-366 AIELDAPATV
+366 PIELIDPATV

-411 DKGLYGSNG
+411 DEGLYGSNG

-425 VNYVPSRWINNTVNV
+425 VNYVPSRWANNSVNAS
-440 ITGTGNNRIQCCT
+440 TQKIQCCT
-453 VVNADGSRDMSDF
+453 VVNADGSREISNTL
-466 YSLQGDLY
+466 SLQGDLY
-474 PYEVKGVTMN
+474 PYESKGVTMN
-484 DEFTDDSEPAA
+484 DEFTDDSEPAS

-502 DNSYYLGIPI
+502 DNSFALGIPI
-512 TQIKRSKGSISFL
+512 TQIKRLKGSISFL

-544 GINGVTVVK
+544 GINGITVAD
-553 KTVDNRIYSID
+553 KTRDNRIYSID

-584 KKVVK
+584 KKIVK

>member
-60 RTTATDENVFE
+60 RATADENVFE
-71 AFDLEAQKPAAA
+71 VFDLEAQKPAAA

-184 DVVGPVTMSKNYGY
+184 DVVGPVTMSKNSGY

-250 QASGGSYST
+250 QASGGSPGT

-265 QLLYW
+265 ELRYW

-321 MYDTSGGGAYGM
+321 MYDTTGGGGYGM
-333 AVFDVMDQGSYNGNG
+333 SVFDVMDQGSYNGNG

-366 AIELDAPATV
+366 AIELESPATV

-398 EYFLMENRQNTGW
+398 EYFLLENRQNTGW

-420 LLITH
+420 LLIVH
-425 VNYVPSRWINNTVNV
+425 VNYVPSRWANNSVNAS
-440 ITGTGNNRIQCCT
+440 NEKIQCCT
-453 VVNADGSRDMSDF
+453 VVNADGSRENTQ

-484 DEFTDDSEPAA
+484 DEFTDESEPAA
-495 KLYNKNS
+495 KLYTKNS
-502 DNSYYLGIPI
+502 DNSYALGIPI
-512 TQIKRSKGSISFL
+512 TQIKRSKGSVSFL

-536 NTFKGVVD
+536 NTFNGVVD

-553 KTVDNRIYSID
+553 KATDNRIYSID
-564 GRYLGTDASAL
+564 GRYIGTDASAL

-584 KKVVK
+584 KKIVK

>member
-16 IAANA
+16 AAANA

-31 TLANGTQVSVELRG
+31 TLTNGTQVSVELRG

-83 ARRARTEQGRVARLA
+83 ARRARAEQGRVARLA

-155 DFTDEEEGYVGSV
+155 DFSDEEEGYVGSV

-250 QASGGSYST
+250 QASGGSAGT
-259 IWPHES
+259 VWPHES
-265 QLLYW
+265 ELRYW
-270 PCGVLSYP
+270 PCGVLSYS

-321 MYDTSGGGAYGM
+321 MYDTTGGGGYGM
-333 AVFDVMDQGSYNGNG
+333 SVFDVMDQGSYNGNG

-366 AIELDAPATV
+366 AIELIDPATV

-420 LLITH
+420 LLIVH
-425 VNYVPSRWINNTVNV
+425 VNYVPSRWANNSVNSSAEK
-440 ITGTGNNRIQCCT
+440 IQCCT
-453 VVNADGSRDMSDF
+453 VVNADGSRDNTQ

-484 DEFTDDSEPAA
+484 DEFTDESEPAA
-495 KLYNKNS
+495 KLYTKNS
-502 DNSYYLGIPI
+502 DNSYALGIPI
-512 TQIKRSKGSISFL
+512 TNIKRSKGSVSFL

-536 NTFKGVVD
+536 NTFNGVVD
-544 GINGVTVVK
+544 GINGVTVAK
-553 KTVDNRIYSID
+553 KATDNRIYSID

-584 KKVVK
+584 KKIVK